1 MDLSIDEGDADPA
14 DSGSVEHPVYTVEDG
29 SVLCGAVTAA
39 AESAAAVGPVDR
51 KTYLR

>member
-1 MDLSIDEGDADPA
+1 MDLSIGEGDAAPA
-14 DSGSVEHPVYTVEDG
+14 DSGSVEHPVNMVEDG
-29 SVLCGAVTAA
+29 SVQCGTVTAV